1 MSFNYEL
8 TIEDI
13 QAQAEA
19 LVEFHSKYTPFFQ
32 TKTAL
37 IYATKPLFSL
47 AGHNR
52 LLWVIMVDLF
62 RPDYPWIT

>member
-8 TIEDI
+8 TVEDI

-32 TKTAL
+32 TKTRDNASQAL
-37 IYATKPLFSL
+37 EYLKGQLL
-47 AGHNR
+47 AQEQKEYE
-52 LLWVIMVDLF
+52 
-62 RPDYPWIT
+62 PDGD